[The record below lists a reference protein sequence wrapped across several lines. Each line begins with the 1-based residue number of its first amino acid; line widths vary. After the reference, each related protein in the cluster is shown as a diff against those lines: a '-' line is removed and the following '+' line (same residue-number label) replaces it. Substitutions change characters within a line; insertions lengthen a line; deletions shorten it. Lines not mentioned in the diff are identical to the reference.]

1 MRIHGNF
8 LRWVSRIGLLAVV
21 AGSAVA
27 QSMLYQHRLLY
38 NNTGDVSVS
47 PPGPPKRGVNWAA
60 QPPATIPA
68 GTAAHPKQFSGALM
82 YGGVTRQGA
91 QPSSVSGTFSAN
103 AANANWPRS
112 VVNGSVRTILRAAVG
127 GPYLS
132 HGYDVQFG
140 GQIRPPVADV
150 SGTLLNASQSDYWH
164 PEPITIVTDSN
175 GAKSLDSTHASE
187 AYYWSPHAYKAY
199 ASQAGQIPVIWRTRN
214 STLTA
219 LPSGGTNWVTHI
231 LIPPYYYPI
240 KSVNVLVSS
249 VPVQEPQLMLWTKGD
264 YQRSGR
270 PVSVPKGVSQVNFI
284 YNSRFPETVAQAD
297 VVPGPNIEGL
307 ESLNRGTIEVTG
319 GLIQA
324 YNREGRIFMEL
335 LGESTSTTGARRQ
348 LGFEI
353 IDVVREIPPT
363 DVTIELGETV
373 TPNYRN
379 DATDGLLNPS
389 PMMSEQGVDFAY
401 SYQPESNGRTS
412 LYAIQ
417 PTRNLSDY
425 QVVWMRPGLAGLS
438 WPRHFARYR
447 FVWPA
452 DSGKYSHYVRPV
464 VGTDSEAAQ
473 TAVILPSENNPVLEY
488 QDPSNIGRPRAV
500 LNSGSA
506 FYTFLDD
513 SQPSLRALLRY
524 NTANHVGFERVF
536 SWLDQKVI
544 DSSFSDSISTN
555 LDVVTAY
562 NNFPTVTLP
571 TLQTNYNTYLANRP
585 RGVNGAWGLFVS
597 DDTTEV
603 TATRDIRALAAS
615 SSGSVLVAAAYN
627 DYLYRSMDAGA
638 TWTPMLASGV
648 GNWIAVAMSGEGS
661 RIVAAKA
668 GDNSLS
674 VSGDGGGSWS
684 AAGVSKS
691 YTGVACSSDGTRMA
705 ACTSDGVIF
714 TSANSGV
721 AWDSKYTD
729 STKSLT
735 SIALTDNGLKM
746 VAGVNGNQLLVLA
759 STNAGS
765 TFTATWKGTSSS
777 WVSVS
782 CSADGNF
789 MAAAPSSGTISISVD
804 GGATWT
810 ARGASGTWYSVSIV
824 GTGSGATAN
833 ATLIATRGPWV
844 VTSGG
849 VPPVITIFGGA
860 LYTSSDAGTNL
871 TQRQTLGSTSSPW
884 KSAVVARISP
894 STMYAALGI
903 ANQLSKTVNTGSS
916 WSGTSYLGGSGIA
929 SWGIEID
936 TIDPETSVRATVPF
950 NSTTPLSVAA
960 SAGVA
965 SPFPSTVTVSGIT
978 NKVLAVRV
986 KLNNVYATQAGDLDI
1001 LLSAPTARY
1010 CTLISDVGGTTT
1022 MTGPMNFVI
1031 DDVAIGPFPEA
1042 TGLAGGTYLATDYGA
1057 TPESAPAN
1065 GLTRVMNLTALL
1077 NAAVADLASPS
1088 SQSPLPFGT
1097 LADGPR
1103 ILQAVAYVGER
1114 VSPPSDELGG
1124 TGSYFPGYINP
1135 AKGLSFNPGAYKD
1148 PFVVGFPA
1156 AAVSSII
1163 PVNAIPNSQPLEVW
1177 WFRANKPTSLR
1188 SETRGFAPTYWPSVI
1203 GRYTL
1208 QYPDAT
1214 RPSYRKIVLANN
1226 QGSGPLSSL
1235 EQAGSLYLGNTTTGT
1250 IGYNP
1255 NEEHALLQGGR
1266 VWALRDDLNVVSGT
1280 DFSSLPFVLLNY
1292 TAADGRPSMSAFE
1305 VIRETATEKFSYA
1318 VDAGTILQPPMP
1330 LPLMDLPVPSA
1341 DPGSLPSSL
1350 NGEFARTD
1358 VNAASFATSFTTLT
1372 TVDRPR
1378 FLHYQTLRLRKKA
1391 GGTGYYYI
1399 PRTIDPL
1406 ARTAQGVLSATA
1418 PLVLSTSST
1427 LTQNAN
1433 TAYYT
1438 YQVSGGTVASGVSNT
1453 TVWVA
1458 SPTASLNWTPTVVS
1472 VGTGGTSVTL
1482 NFGSGVNAQ
1491 GSADIR
1497 GATILMVSL
1506 VTSSSPSGLTAVTP
1520 SNANDWI
1527 LSYELVGDALAGTS
1541 QEEINRSRLY
1551 NQTTFQ
1557 DRKQNLWVYRGPHGS
1572 QDTAIRP
1579 FQFYYKTLPG
1589 FWFPSETTQP
1599 PVGSIAPYLRSSQ
1612 SGGGGWVGASWIAS
1626 STAYGDA
1633 LGIRYQARWPQTAP
1647 VLQMAETLTVPKRGL
1662 PAVRGQTSLEV
1673 LYQQSIYADST
1684 KPSVVLHDPTVA
1696 KKYALTDTPPEG
1708 AATGLNKIPDSIQ
1721 TSVYRG
1727 KTFFPQLP
1735 PHLADRFYMDPND
1748 GKNGSLILTGEFRA
1762 ETLGESYLLPNLLST
1777 SDITR
1782 LKALCDAQDVL
1793 KTEWDEAIDD
1803 GAGGGVRGVLQTYYP
1818 NNAKPGTFTSTIP
1831 VNGVPTL
1838 QAVTNTLG
1846 QIVEVKNS
1854 DSAVDSYAL
1863 TAMGPGIGYVTLISG
1878 DGLAFTPTV
1887 DPVSV
1892 KVVKVVS
1899 TLYRG
1904 EAKVILSS
1912 NPLAEKVT
1920 VQQIADAAG
1929 QTGNYDFEWW
1939 IAAPVDGAPPAVYQS
1954 TAVNLLNSSGSGTW
1968 SHLQYPTSTDQAPTL
1983 GIGAVTDSRWTANV
1997 INAVVPVESVT
2008 FSTVAN
2014 ASGNLVFTVP
2024 ATTGQKFLSGSRV
2037 TVSDRSGN
2045 TASGNVVSSGWS
2057 SANSSSYEIVVTP
2070 ASTTPLPDGADVFGL
2085 YEAPVANQPQ
2095 SILYRDYTVSASN
2108 NYSQYYLSLSL
2119 DDALGAKVYINGE
2132 LAVTRTNGDTDTAEI
2147 TAPTGFNPAPLRR
2160 VYALGSQ
2167 RFAGGV
2173 TASGSVTHRI
2183 TVELYSSA
2191 TPGTRLPFQC
2201 QLDAYQSTDRV
2212 DMAGS
2217 QWIKLDASRYPD
2229 KIRTTL
2235 GEQADVRALSD
2246 NYLVCRYRAN
2256 NASHP
2261 SYLPDVN
2268 NQKQGWSQWT
2278 EPVLV
2283 EGWIKRVLAG
2293 INPFNQRTTDLFNN
2307 TINTDANILTT
2318 AGKRWEGDV
2327 ALNLDAIND
2336 YGLIEIYET
2345 VLRRGK
2351 DLSINAGI
2359 SYDPA
2364 NDALLLAAGYL
2375 SDLYMLVGNEARSD
2389 AANPTIGIG
2398 TKDRTYGDIA
2408 TALFSF
2414 KGQLPTL
2421 LEEELA
2427 LLRGRDDFLQPGVR
2441 LAPVYNR
2448 LVWNYTRGIDS
2459 GEVIYSLNYNILDQ
2473 NSDGKVDA
2481 ADAARLYPQGHGDA
2495 YGHYLTAIKGYY
2507 SLLLDRSF
2515 AWVPRIE
2522 AVNILG
2528 KAVAVD
2534 YQDERKFATAAAA
2547 VVRTGKEV
2555 FDLTWR
2561 RDYLAGRDVGWAHF
2575 ENSRQNSGLTPPTT
2589 RQWGMDHWAARTGQG
2604 AYLHWA
2610 MGNSILP
2617 PTDPN
2622 PLHEGIQKVD
2632 RTTVPELQE
2641 LATSGSEIQTA
2652 MDNAEALMTP
2662 LAMPSGGLAFDLNP
2676 DQVTGANSR
2685 SHFEQIQERALN
2697 ALANAVASFDDA
2709 KDVTRLMRSEQDS
2722 LADLQNAVEK
2732 QELAYTSALIE
2743 LYGTPY
2749 PDDVGPGK
2757 LYKQGYEGPD
2767 LYHYQYVETLGIE
2780 APGVYQANE
2789 PDYVARIDLQA
2800 LAEDWSVPGSILG
2813 TTVDTQGPVDGTSK
2827 DLVIVNM
2834 SSDKYEEKDPVTG
2847 KPVYYLEYALGS
2859 HGFFGKP
2866 KEWTSRRKSPG
2877 RIQQAISELIQ
2888 AHDRFQYGLAAQCES
2903 DKQDLDKAVQLY
2915 QAQWHAFK
2923 RTKELE
2929 EEIKT
2934 LTHDIGARQVAFD
2947 VLSQANQFT
2956 IDNIHDILGYTLNGV
2971 PSEIVVGLANGMGT
2985 LNLTAASAAIY
2996 PATIAGILSSQT
3008 ASMIQTAAVGGENL
3022 RKADLILAK
3031 QNLINDLDRQQQ
3043 LRAAVVD
3050 LGNKL
3055 KAVQGDFQVINEK
3068 ERIWDDTKRRYAS
3081 LVAEGDRLQ
3090 QEREVYRKRAAALI
3104 QGYRTRDAAFRI
3116 FRNEKLERYKTL
3128 FDLASRYT
3136 YLAANA
3142 YDYDTGLLNTAK
3154 GKAFLSRI
3162 VNSRALGVVKGGIP
3176 QYAGSNNGDPGL
3188 SSVLAEMKADWDV
3201 LKGRLGFNNPTSY
3214 GTTFSLRTEKHRIL
3228 PTAEGANAWKD
3239 VLNGALKANIL
3250 EDFDVKRYC
3259 MQVGVETGAP
3269 MPGLV
3274 VEFETTIAD
3283 GLNFFGQPLQGWD
3296 HSFDSSAF
3304 ATKIFAA
3311 GIALEG
3317 YIGMD
3322 NPVANSGMVSGT
3334 GSVSPGDPDA
3344 AFNDPRALAATPG
3357 VYLIPVGLDSMRSPA
3372 LGDQGNIR
3380 TWSVDDVA
3388 IPLPFNLGGSDFS
3401 SKAVYQSS
3409 DSLTE
3414 PLFTIRKHASFRP
3427 VSTTAAFSS
3436 AIYGPGGSLQ
3446 RSQFTNT
3453 RLVGRSVWNSKWK
3466 LVIPGIKL
3474 FHDPDEGLRRFID
3487 SVTDIKLHLVTY
3499 SYSGN

>member
-8 LRWVSRIGLLAVV
+8 LRWVSRIGLMAVV
-21 AGSAVA
+21 SGLAMA
-27 QSMLYQHRLLY
+27 QSMLNQSQLLY
-38 NNTGDVSVS
+38 STNNAAVT
-47 PPGPPKRGVNWAA
+47 PPGPPKHGVNWAA
-60 QPPATIPA
+60 QPPATVPT
-68 GTAAHPKQFSGALM
+68 GTAAHAKQFSGALM

-103 AANANWPRS
+103 AANLNWPRS

-140 GQIRPPVADV
+140 GQIQPPVADL
-150 SGTLLNASQSDYWH
+150 SGTLLTTSQSDYWY
-164 PEPITIVTDSN
+164 PEPISIVTDSN
-175 GAKSLDSTHASE
+175 GTKSLDSTHASE
-187 AYYWSPHAYKAY
+187 AYYWSPHASKPY
-199 ASQAGQIPVIWRTRN
+199 ASQAGQVEVIWRTRV

-219 LPSGGTNWVTHI
+219 LPAGGTAWVTHV

-240 KSVNVLVSS
+240 KKVNVLVSS
-249 VPVQEPQLMLWTKGD
+249 IPVQDPQLMLWTKGD

-284 YNSRFPETVAQAD
+284 YNSRFPQSVAQAD
-297 VVPGPNIEGL
+297 VVPGPNIDGL
-307 ESLNRGTIEVTG
+307 ESLNRGTIEVNG
-319 GLIQA
+319 GMIQA

-363 DVTIELGETV
+363 DVTIELGEKV

-379 DATDGLLNPS
+379 DATDALLNPS
-389 PMMSEQGVDFAY
+389 AMMSDQGQEFAY
-401 SYQPESNGRTS
+401 SHQPEANGQTS
-412 LYAIQ
+412 LYAVE
-417 PTRNLSDY
+417 PTKNLSDY

-447 FVWPA
+447 FVWPT

-464 VGTDSEAAQ
+464 VGTDTEAAQ

-488 QDPSNIGRPRAV
+488 QDPSNLGRPRAV

-506 FYTFLDD
+506 FYTYLDAT
-513 SQPSLRALLRY
+513 QPSLRALIRY
-524 NTANHVGFERVF
+524 NTANRVGFERVF

-544 DSSFSDSISTN
+544 DASFTDSISTT
-555 LDVVTAY
+555 LDSVTAY

-571 TLQTNYNTYLANRP
+571 TLTTNYNTYLANRP
-585 RGVNGAWGLFVS
+585 RGVNGAWRLYVS
-597 DDTTEV
+597 DDTTE
-603 TATRDIRALAAS
+603 TRDIRAIAAS
-615 SSGSVLVAAAYN
+615 SNGSILVAAAFN
-627 DYLYRSMDAGA
+627 DYLYRSTDSGA
-638 TWTPMLASGV
+638 TWTPILTAGV
-648 GNWIAVAMSGEGS
+648 ANWIAVAMSGTGTQ
-661 RIVAAKA
+661 IVAAKN
-668 GDNSLS
+668 GSTSLQ
-674 VSGDGGGSWS
+674 VSGDSGSTWT

-691 YTGVACSSDGTRMA
+691 YNGVACSSDGTKMA
-705 ACTSDGVIF
+705 ACTSDGVIY
-714 TSANSGV
+714 TSINSGV
-721 AWDSKYTD
+721 AWNAKYTD
-729 STKSLT
+729 ASRLLT

-746 VAGVNGNQLLVLA
+746 VVGVNNNLLLVLT
-759 STNAGS
+759 STDSGS
-765 TFTATWKGTSSS
+765 TFTSAAKAISALWIAVAST
-777 WVSVS
+777 
-782 CSADGNF
+782 ADGGF
-789 MAAAPSSGTISISVD
+789 MAAAPANGNLYVSID
-804 GGATWT
+804 GGNNWVTRGST
-810 ARGASGTWYSVSIV
+810 ASWNSVSMV
-824 GTGSGATAN
+824 GTGSGASAN
-833 ATLIATRGPWV
+833 ATLIAA
-844 VTSGG
+844 SGG
-849 VPPVITIFGGA
+849 GLYRSVDVKNTTTLTTINSTQA
-860 LYTSSDAGTNL
+860 WKCADVATSSA
-871 TQRQTLGSTSSPW
+871 
-884 KSAVVARISP
+884 SA
-894 STMYAALGI
+894 MYAI
-903 ANQLSKTVNTGSS
+903 RSDIPNQVWRSSDTGVNWG
-916 WSGTSYLGGSGIA
+916 GVSYLGGSRLG
-929 SWGIEID
+929 SWGIDID
-936 TIDPETSVRATVPF
+936 TINPDTTERQTVTLS
-950 NSTTPLSVAA
+950 NSTSLSVAA
-960 SAGVA
+960 NAGNA
-965 SPFPSTVTVSGIT
+965 SIYPSTITVSGIT

-986 KLNNVYATQAGDLDI
+986 KLNNVYSTRNGDLDI

-1010 CTLISDVGGTTT
+1010 CTLLSDAGGSFT
-1022 MTGPMNFVI
+1022 MTATMNFVV
-1031 DDVAIGPFPEA
+1031 DDSAPSSFPE
-1042 TGLAGGTYLATDYGA
+1042 TTSLSGGTYLATDYGA

-1065 GLTRVMNLTALL
+1065 GLTRVTTLTALL
-1077 NAAVADLASPS
+1077 NAAVADLSPPS

-1097 LADGPR
+1097 LSGGPR
-1103 ILQAVAYVGER
+1103 MVQAVAYVGER
-1114 VSPPSDELGG
+1114 VSPPLDELGG

-1135 AKGLSFNPGAYKD
+1135 AKGISFNPGAYKD

-1156 AAVSSII
+1156 AALSSII
-1163 PVNAIPNSQPLEVW
+1163 PVNAIPDAMPLEVW
-1177 WFRANKPTSLR
+1177 WFRANRPTSLR
-1188 SETRGFAPTYWPSVI
+1188 SETLGFAPTYWPSVI

-1208 QYPDAT
+1208 QYPDST
-1214 RPSYRKIVLANN
+1214 RGSYRRIVLANN
-1226 QGSGPLSSL
+1226 QGSGPLTSL
-1235 EQAGSLYLGNTTTGT
+1235 EQAGSLYLGNTTTNT

-1266 VWALRDDLNVVSGT
+1266 VWALRDDLNVVSGSG
-1280 DFSSLPFVLLNY
+1280 FSSRPFVLLDY
-1292 TAADGRPSMSAFE
+1292 KAADGRPSMSAFE

-1318 VDAGTILQPPMP
+1318 IDAGTILQPPMP
-1330 LPLMDLPVPSA
+1330 LPLMDLPIPPA
-1341 DPGSLPSSL
+1341 TPGSLPSSL
-1350 NGEFARTD
+1350 NREFARSD
-1358 VNAASFATSFTTLT
+1358 VRAASFASSYTTLT
-1372 TVDRPR
+1372 TVDRPF
-1378 FLHYQTLRLRKKA
+1378 FLPYQTLRLRKKT
-1391 GGTGYYYI
+1391 GGTGYYFI
-1399 PRTIDPL
+1399 PRSVDPL
-1406 ARTAQGVLSATA
+1406 ARTMEGAMSATA
-1418 PLVLSTSST
+1418 PVALSTSTSI
-1427 LTQNAN
+1427 TQNAN
-1433 TAYYT
+1433 TAHYT
-1438 YQVSGGTVASGVSNT
+1438 YQVAAGTVATVGS
-1453 TVWVA
+1453 TVWVG
-1458 SPTASLNWTPTVVS
+1458 SSTASLNWTPTVVS
-1472 VGTGGTSVTL
+1472 VGTGGTNVTL
-1482 NFGSGVNAQ
+1482 NFGTGVHAQ

-1497 GATILMVSL
+1497 GATLLMVSL
-1506 VTSSSPSGLTAVTP
+1506 VTSSAPTGLTAITP
-1520 SNANDWI
+1520 NSTTPDWI
-1527 LSYELVGDALAGTS
+1527 VSYELVGDALAGTA
-1541 QEEINRSRLY
+1541 QEEIDRSSLY

-1557 DRKQNLWVYRGPHGS
+1557 DRKNNLWVYRGPHSS
-1572 QDTAIRP
+1572 QDSAIRP
-1579 FQFYYKTLPG
+1579 FKFYYKTLPG
-1589 FWFPSETTQP
+1589 FWFPSQATQP
-1599 PVGSIAPYLRSSQ
+1599 PVGSIAPYLRAAQ
-1612 SGGGGWVGASWIAS
+1612 AGGAGWVGTEYVSDP
-1626 STAYGDA
+1626 STDGDA
-1633 LGIRYQARWPQTAP
+1633 LGIRYQARWPQSAP

-1662 PAVRGQTSLEV
+1662 PAVRGQSSLEV
-1673 LYQQSIYADST
+1673 LYQQSIYADTS

-1696 KKYALTDTPPEG
+1696 KKFALADTLPDG
-1708 AATGLNKIPDSIQ
+1708 SATGLNKIPDSIQ
-1721 TSVYRG
+1721 TSVYQG
-1727 KTFFPQLP
+1727 KTYFPQLP
-1735 PHLADRFYMDPND
+1735 PHLSDRFFLDPND
-1748 GKNGSLILTGEFRA
+1748 GKNGSLILMGVFKA
-1762 ETLGESYLLPNLLST
+1762 ETLGESYLLPNLLSA

-1782 LKALCDAQDVL
+1782 LKGLCDSGDEL
-1793 KTEWDEAIDD
+1793 KTEWDAAIDD
-1803 GAGGGVRGVLQTYYP
+1803 GSGGGLRGVLQTYYP
-1818 NNAKPGTFTSTIP
+1818 NSAKPGTFTSTIP

-1846 QIVEVKNS
+1846 QVVQVKNS

-1878 DGLAFTPTV
+1878 DGLAFTPTA

-1892 KVVKVVS
+1892 KVIKVVS
-1899 TLYRG
+1899 NLYRG

-1912 NPLAEKVT
+1912 NPLAEQVT
-1920 VQQIADAAG
+1920 VQQIADVAG
-1929 QTGNYDFEWW
+1929 QTGLYDFEWW
-1939 IAAPVDGAPPAVYQS
+1939 IAAPVDGQPPAVYQS
-1954 TAVNLLNSSGSGTW
+1954 TAVNLLNSNASGTW
-1968 SHLQYPTSTDQAPTL
+1968 NHLQFPTPTDNAEIL
-1983 GIGAVTDSRWTANV
+1983 GIGTVTDTRWAANV
-1997 INAVVPVESVT
+1997 INAIVPVESLS
-2008 FSTVAN
+2008 FSGVAN

-2024 ATTGQKFLSGSRV
+2024 STSGLKLQSGSRV
-2037 TVSDRSGN
+2037 RVSDRDGN
-2045 TASGNVVSSGWS
+2045 TASANVVSSGWS
-2057 SANSSSYEIVVTP
+2057 SINSSNYEILVEP
-2070 ASTTPLPDGADVFGL
+2070 ASTTPLPDSAAVFGL
-2085 YEAPVANQPQ
+2085 YEATGDDRPQ

-2108 NYSQYYLSLSL
+2108 NYSQFYLSLSL
-2119 DDALGAKVYINGE
+2119 DDALGVKVYINGE
-2132 LAVTRTNGDTDTAEI
+2132 LAVTRTNGDADTATI
-2147 TAPTGFNPAPLRR
+2147 TAPSGFNPVPLTR
-2160 VYALGSQ
+2160 VYALGPQ

-2173 TASGSVTHRI
+2173 PSSGSVTHRI

-2191 TPGTRLPFQC
+2191 NPGTQLPFKC

-2212 DMAGS
+2212 DIAGS
-2217 QWIKLDASRYPD
+2217 QWIKLDSSRYPD
-2229 KIRTTL
+2229 KVRTTL

-2256 NASHP
+2256 SSTHP
-2261 SYLPDVN
+2261 SYQPDVN

-2278 EPVLV
+2278 EPALV

-2327 ALNLDAIND
+2327 ALNLDTIND

-2389 AANPTIGIG
+2389 ASNPTIGIG
-2398 TKDRTYGDIA
+2398 TKDKTYGDIA

-2414 KGQLPTL
+2414 KGQLPSL

-2495 YGHYLTAIKGYY
+2495 YGHYLTALKGYY

-2561 RDYLAGRDVGWAHF
+2561 RDYLAGRDVGWSHF
-2575 ENSRQNSGLTPPTT
+2575 ENSRENSGQTPPTT
-2589 RQWGMDHWAARTGQG
+2589 RQWGMDHWAARTGQA

-2610 MGNSILP
+2610 LGNSILP

-2641 LATSGSEIQTA
+2641 IATSGADIQTA
-2652 MDNAEALMTP
+2652 MDNAEGLMTP

-2676 DQVTGANSR
+2676 DQVTGASSR
-2685 SHFEQIQERALN
+2685 SHFEQVHERALG

-2789 PDYVARIDLQA
+2789 PDYVARIDIQQLVGS
-2800 LAEDWSVPGSILG
+2800 WSSFPSYLG
-2813 TTVDTQGPVDGTSK
+2813 TTVDTQGPVDGSSQE
-2827 DLVIVNM
+2827 LVIVNLE
-2834 SSDKYEEKDPVTG
+2834 SDKYNETDPITG
-2847 KPVYYLEYALGS
+2847 KPVYYMEYALGS

-2866 KEWTSRRKSPG
+2866 KEWTSRRQSPG
-2877 RIQQAISELIQ
+2877 KIQQAISELIQ
-2888 AHDRFQYGLAAQCES
+2888 AHDRFQYALAAQCES
-2903 DKQDLDKAVQLY
+2903 DKQDLDKAVQLF
-2915 QAQWHAFK
+2915 QAQVQAFQQ
-2923 RTKELE
+2923 TKKLE
-2929 EEIKT
+2929 DEVRT
-2934 LTHDIGARQVAFD
+2934 LTYDIGARQVAFD
-2947 VLSQANQFT
+2947 VLSQVNQFT

-2971 PSEIVVGLANGMGT
+2971 PTDIIVGLSAGMGT

-3008 ASMIQTAAVGGENL
+3008 ASIIQTSAVGGANL
-3022 RKADLILAK
+3022 KKADEILAK

-3050 LGNKL
+3050 LGNQL

-3081 LVAEGDRLQ
+3081 LVAEGDRLLK
-3090 QEREVYRKRAAALI
+3090 EREVYRKRAAALI

-3154 GKAFLSRI
+3154 GKTFLSRI
-3162 VNSRALGVVKGGIP
+3162 VNSRALGVVKGGVP

-3201 LKGRLGFNNPTSY
+3201 LKTRLGFNNPTSY
-3214 GTTFSLRTEKHRIL
+3214 GTTFSLRKEKHRIL

-3296 HSFDSSAF
+3296 HSFDSSSF

-3322 NPVANSGMVSGT
+3322 NPVANSGVVSGT

-3372 LGDQGNIR
+3372 LGDQGNVR

-3388 IPLPFNLGGSDFS
+3388 IPLPFNIGGSDFS
-3401 SKAVYQSS
+3401 SKAVYQSA
-3409 DSLTE
+3409 DSLSE

-3436 AIYGPGGSLQ
+3436 SIYGSGGSLQ

-3453 RLVGRSVWNSKWK
+3453 RLIGRSVWNNKWK

-3487 SVTDIKLHLVTY
+3487 SVSDIKLHLVTY